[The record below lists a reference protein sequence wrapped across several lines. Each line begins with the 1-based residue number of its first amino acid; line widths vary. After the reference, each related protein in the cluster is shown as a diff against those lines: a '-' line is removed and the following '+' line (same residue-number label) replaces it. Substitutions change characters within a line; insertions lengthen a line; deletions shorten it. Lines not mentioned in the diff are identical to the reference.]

1 MRAERAVS
9 AAVNDAVAV
18 LRKNLR
24 SVRDN
29 LAYFAELT
37 AGDYS
42 AGLINNAD
50 RSVNS
55 VAHLMDDTLEK
66 PV

>member
-9 AAVNDAVAV
+9 AAVNDTVAV
-18 LRKNLR
+18 LCKNLR

-29 LAYFAELT
+29 LAYFAQLT

-42 AGLINNAD
+42 ACLVDNAD

-55 VAHLMDDTLEK
+55 IAHLMNDTLEK